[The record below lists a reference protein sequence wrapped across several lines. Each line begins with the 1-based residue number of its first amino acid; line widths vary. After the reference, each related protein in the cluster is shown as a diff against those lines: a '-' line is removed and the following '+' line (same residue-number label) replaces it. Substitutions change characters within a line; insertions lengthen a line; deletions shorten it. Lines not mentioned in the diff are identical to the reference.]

1 MPDAGVPVSLC
12 QPACLRGRQP
22 TSSILVGTRCR
33 LYDPIADTS
42 ICLKSCRDACTV
54 AAMAR
59 LVLAGV
65 LLCGVGASPSAEECL
80 ELGFTDTLSCS
91 QCAKMGEFVKDEALL
106 ADCKTCCV
114 DDNEAATTYA
124 SAVLEV
130 CS

>member
-1 MPDAGVPVSLC
+1 M
-12 QPACLRGRQP
+12 
-22 TSSILVGTRCR
+22 
-33 LYDPIADTS
+33 YDPIADTS